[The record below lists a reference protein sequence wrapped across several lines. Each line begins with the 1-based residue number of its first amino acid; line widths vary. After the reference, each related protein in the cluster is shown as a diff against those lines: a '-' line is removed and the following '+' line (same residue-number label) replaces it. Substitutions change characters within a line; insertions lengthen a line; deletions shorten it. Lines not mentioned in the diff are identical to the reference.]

1 MRKRDLEGHHMALEE
16 QIERIKF
23 HELGARLDRVYG
35 SQAHQILPEIWPIIQ
50 ELRALTDACEDDRV
64 TVAE

>member
-1 MRKRDLEGHHMALEE
+1 MALEE